1 MTDEFHYRGRIIRAT
16 PHRSSAGWTH
26 DGVVEHHL
34 GSAVDAHKFCAPGKS
49 RTREEAVKVILVYGQ
64 QLLMSPLTLNDP
76 PPLARLVTGE
86 LRGEQEL
93 LLA

>member
-16 PHRSSAGWTH
+16 PHRSSAGGWTH

-49 RTREEAVKVILVYGQ
+49 RTREEAVKIILICGQ
-64 QLLMSPLTLNDP
+64 QTIDE
-76 PPLARLVTGE
+76 RRRE
-86 LRGEQEL
+86 
-93 LLA
+93 

>member
-16 PHRSSAGWTH
+16 PHGSSAGGWTH

-49 RTREEAVKVILVYGQ
+49 RTREEAVKVILIYGQ
-64 QLLMSPLTLNDP
+64 QTIDV
-76 PPLARLVTGE
+76 RRRE
-86 LRGEQEL
+86 
-93 LLA
+93 

>member
-49 RTREEAVKVILVYGQ
+49 RTREEAVKVILIYGQ
-64 QLLMSPLTLNDP
+64 QTIDV
-76 PPLARLVTGE
+76 RRRE
-86 LRGEQEL
+86 
-93 LLA
+93 